1 MTALEHFESADRAR
15 VYRTLAGL
23 FRAPDDGLVERLQ
36 RVDLP
41 QLRKALYRLG
51 GEDDLLEA
59 AECVARLLD
68 EAQLQEL
75 TRSYNDTFDASGG
88 LRCSPHETSHAPDTP
103 QEALVRTF
111 QLADIA
117 GFYRAFGV
125 EVMPETERVDH
136 ISAELEFM
144 HLLAVKAAMAKVQHN
159 PEGEEICRDAAGTF
173 LRDHLSR
180 WYPRF
185 CRSLEEAST
194 GSVYAAA
201 ARLLERF
208 LNLEMKRVAGDGAY

>member
-23 FRAPDDGLVERLQ
+23 FRAPNDGLVERLQ

-59 AECVARLLD
+59 AECLARLLD

-75 TRSYNDTFDASGG
+75 TRSYNDAFDASGG

-125 EVMPETERVDH
+125 EVVPETERVDH

-144 HLLAVKAAMAKVQHN
+144 HLLAVKAALAQAEDDL
-159 PEGEEICRDAAGTF
+159 EGARICRNAARSF
-173 LRDHLSR
+173 LVDHLSR

-185 CRSLEEAST
+185 CECLGESPT
-194 GSVYAAA
+194 GPVYAAA
-201 ARLLERF
+201 GRLLERF
-208 LNLEMKRVAGDGAY
+208 LDLEMSRVDGAA